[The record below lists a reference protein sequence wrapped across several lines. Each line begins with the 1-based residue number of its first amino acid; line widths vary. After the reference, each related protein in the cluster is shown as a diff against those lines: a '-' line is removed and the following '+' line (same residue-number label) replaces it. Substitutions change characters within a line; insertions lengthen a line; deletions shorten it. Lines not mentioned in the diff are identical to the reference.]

1 MANDLKSKVEER
13 VKFHKEQVETLHLS
27 LNKVQQEIQK
37 AIATN
42 NKTETTAL
50 NAAAA
55 LLLQQNIKKHE
66 GSLEAY
72 KFILDLLN

>member
-1 MANDLKSKVEER
+1 MSDIKTKVEER
-13 VKFHKEQVETLHLS
+13 IKFHKEQVETLHLS

-66 GSLEAY
+66 GSIESL
-72 KFILDLLN
+72 KFVLDEIK

>member
-1 MANDLKSKVEER
+1 MDNNLKVKVKQK
-13 VKFHKEQVETLHLS
+13 VKFHKEQIETLFLS

-37 AIATN
+37 AVATN

-66 GSLEAY
+66 GSLESLN
-72 KFILDLLN
+72 FVLDELK